1 MIGQSIAHYRIVKQ
15 IGAGGMGRV
24 FLAED
29 TKLDRQVALKVL
41 LSPNPNASQVA
52 RFHRE
57 AKAAAALNHP
67 NIVSIHELGTAG
79 VQSYVV
85 MEWLEGQT
93 LRQRLEDGPPAL
105 PIALGYA
112 RDIIQGVVAAHEK
125 GIYHRDLKPE
135 NIFITTDGRV
145 KILDFGLAQMRAGDQ
160 FLAGSDNDVT
170 GLVTTP
176 GTMIGT
182 SAYMSPE
189 QVRGE
194 AADHRSDIFAVGLM
208 LYELLTGARPF
219 REPTVVET
227 MHAILKRPAPLDRI
241 DPTVPRTVVEIVR
254 RCLEKQPSDRFE
266 SARELS
272 MAMQSLFDTASTSS
286 TRAFFTAD
294 ARVAPRPATVTS
306 IAVLPFANMSG
317 DPDMEYFSDGVTEEV
332 INAIAQVR
340 GLLVAARTSS
350 FAFKGKSVSIQDV
363 GAALNVSTVLE
374 GSVRRSGQKL
384 RIAVQLIQVSNG
396 YQLWSERYDRQ
407 LDDVFAIQEDIASHI
422 VQKLE
427 VALTASAIGAIAR
440 PAATIEAYDLYLKGR
455 YLVEQ
460 RGEGLVKGLEFFKQ
474 AIAVDPQ
481 YAPAYAGAAETLAVL
496 AVYAL
501 APPARVFP
509 EAKAAAM
516 RAIELDE
523 RLAEAHNAMAM
534 VSLFQ
539 DWDWDSAGAAFN
551 RALEINPNY
560 VQARFWKG
568 LLYLQL
574 VRGQMTEALRET
586 GHAVE
591 LDPMAMLP
599 AYAHAIVLVNVGRY
613 DEVIAR
619 CEARLAQNPAQFL
632 LYRVLGVAYLCVGRL
647 DEAIARLETGTDMSR
662 RHAWFL
668 GELGAAYAVA
678 GRTEEAERIQAE
690 LAARAKISY
699 VSPLSLASIPLMLG
713 RMDEAV
719 ELFEEAF
726 AVRDPVLVTATAWP
740 LFDRARKDRRVQQL
754 FERMG
759 VRWIA

>member
-1 MIGQSIAHYRIVKQ
+1 MVGQSIAHYRIVKQ
-15 IGAGGMGRV
+15 IGAGGMGQV

-29 TKLDRQVALKVL
+29 TKLDRQVAIKVL
-41 LSPNPNASQVA
+41 LSPNPNQSQIA

-67 NIVSIHELGTAG
+67 NIVSVHELGTAG
-79 VQSYVV
+79 VKSYVV

-93 LRQRLEDGPPAL
+93 LRQRLEDGPPPL

-112 RDIIQGVVAAHEK
+112 RDLVQGVVAAHEK
-125 GIYHRDLKPE
+125 GICHRDLKPE
-135 NIFITTDGRV
+135 NVFITTDGRV
-145 KILDFGLAQMRAGDQ
+145 KILDFGLAQMRGADQ
-160 FLAGSDNDVT
+160 WPLGTDNEVT

-182 SAYMSPE
+182 TAYMSPE
-189 QVRGE
+189 QIRGE

-208 LYELLTGARPF
+208 LFELLTGARPF
-219 REPTVVET
+219 REPTIVET

-241 DPTVPRTVVEIVR
+241 EPTVPRPVVEIVK
-254 RCLEKQPSDRFE
+254 RCLEKQPADRFE
-266 SARELS
+266 SARELA
-272 MAMQSLFDTASTSS
+272 MAVQSLFDTATTTS
-286 TRAFFTAD
+286 TRALFIVDSRA
-294 ARVAPRPATVTS
+294 ASRPTPVSS

-317 DPDMEYFSDGVTEEV
+317 DSEMEYFSDGVTEEV
-332 INAIAQVR
+332 INAIAQVK
-340 GLLVAARTSS
+340 GLQVAARTSS

-384 RIAVQLIQVSNG
+384 RITAQLIQVANG

-407 LDDVFAIQEDIASHI
+407 LDDVFAIQEDIATQI

-427 VALTASAIGAIAR
+427 VALTASAIGAVAR
-440 PAATIEAYDLYLKGR
+440 PAATIDAYDLYLKGR
-455 YLVEQ
+455 YQVEQ

-474 AIAVDPQ
+474 AIAVDDQ
-481 YAPAYAGAAETLAVL
+481 YAPAYAGAAETLALL

-509 EAKAAAM
+509 EAQAAAA
-516 RAIELDE
+516 RAVELDA
-523 RLAEAHNAMAM
+523 RLAEGHNAVAL
-534 VSLFQ
+534 VALFH
-539 DWDWDSAGAAFN
+539 DWNWDAAGAAFD

-574 VRGQMTEALRET
+574 VRGQMAEAVRET
-586 GHAVE
+586 EHAVE

-599 AYAHAIVLVNVGRY
+599 AYAHTMVLVNVGRY
-613 DEVIAR
+613 EEVIAR

-632 LYRVLGVAYLCVGRL
+632 LYRVLGVAYLCAGRH
-647 DEAIARLETGTDMSR
+647 DEAIARLEAGTDMSR

-668 GELGAAYAVA
+668 GELGCAYAVA
-678 GRTEEAERIQAE
+678 GRTEDAERIQEE
-690 LAARAKISY
+690 LVARAKVAYI
-699 VSPLSLASIPLMLG
+699 SPLSLASIPLMLG
-713 RMDEAV
+713 RVDEAV
-719 ELFEEAF
+719 EGFERAF
-726 AVRDPVLVTATAWP
+726 AARDPVLVTTTAWP
-740 LFDRARKDRRVQQL
+740 LFSRARKDPRVQQL
-754 FERMG
+754 FERMA
-759 VRWIA
+759 VRWTA

>member
-1 MIGQSIAHYRIVKQ
+1 MVGQSIAHYRIVKQ
-15 IGAGGMGRV
+15 IGAGGMGQV

-29 TKLDRQVALKVL
+29 TKLDRQVAIKVL

-79 VQSYVV
+79 VKSYVV

-93 LRQRLEDGPPAL
+93 LRQRLEDGPPPLPVAL
-105 PIALGYA
+105 AYA

-125 GIYHRDLKPE
+125 GICHRDLKPE
-135 NIFITTDGRV
+135 NIFITTDGRI
-145 KILDFGLAQMRAGDQ
+145 KILDFGLAQMRAVEHLTGADD
-160 FLAGSDNDVT
+160 AVT

-182 SAYMSPE
+182 TVYMSPE
-189 QVRGE
+189 QVRGQ
-194 AADHRSDIFAVGLM
+194 AADHRSDIFAVGMLM
-208 LYELLTGARPF
+208 FEMMTGVRAF
-219 REPTVVET
+219 REPTIVET
-227 MHAILKRPAPLDRI
+227 MHAILKAPAPLDRI
-241 DPTVPRTVVEIVR
+241 ERTVPRPVVEIVR
-254 RCLEKQPSDRFE
+254 RCLEKQPVDRFE
-266 SARELS
+266 SARELA
-272 MAMQSLFDTASTSS
+272 MAMQALFDTPTSTS
-286 TRAFFTAD
+286 TRALFTVD
-294 ARVAPRPATVTS
+294 ARVTPRTAAGSS

-317 DPDMEYFSDGVTEEV
+317 DTDMEYFSDGVTEEV
-332 INAIAQVR
+332 INAIAQVK
-340 GLLVAARTSS
+340 GLQVAARTSS

-384 RIAVQLIQVSNG
+384 RITAQLIQVADG

-407 LDDVFAIQEDIASHI
+407 LDDVFAIQEEIATQI

-427 VALTASAIGAIAR
+427 VALTASAIGAVAR

-474 AIAVDPQ
+474 AIAVDGQ
-481 YAPAYAGAAETLAVL
+481 YALAYAGAAETMALL

-509 EAKAAAM
+509 EAKAAAT
-516 RAIELDE
+516 RAVELDGG
-523 RLAEAHNAMAM
+523 LAEAHNAMAL

-539 DWDWDSAGAAFN
+539 DWDWDHAEAAFN
-551 RALEINPNY
+551 RALDINPNY

-574 VRGQMTEALRET
+574 VRGRMADAIHETEY
-586 GHAVE
+586 AVD

-599 AYAHAIVLVNVGRY
+599 AYAHGMVLVNAGRHE
-613 DEVIAR
+613 EVIAR

-632 LYRVLGVAYLCVGRL
+632 LYRVLGVAYLCAGRH
-647 DEAIARLETGTDMSR
+647 DEAIARLETGAEMSR
-662 RHAWFL
+662 RHPWFL
-668 GELGAAYAVA
+668 GELGAAYAIA
-678 GRTEEAERIQAE
+678 GRVADAERIQDE
-690 LAARAKISY
+690 LMARAKVAY
-699 VSPLSLASIPLMLG
+699 MSPLSLASIPLMLG
-713 RMDEAV
+713 RIDEAV
-719 ELFEEAF
+719 AGFERAF
-726 AVRDPVLVTATAWP
+726 VERDPVLVTATAWP
-740 LFDRARKDRRVQQL
+740 LFSRARKDPRVQQL

-759 VRWIA
+759 VRWTP